1 MFGNRDFQ
9 NQRTSKKGKRKS
21 LYIRAGFFRLLS
33 NVHTIVPFLSSILQ
47 LKAGLIL
54 ILISVL
60 GLVEQGWLTGL
71 FSLLGSLLFMM
82 GGILLYHTV
91 TRLGSFD
98 GLISQA
104 IRRVIHSQ
112 N

>member
-1 MFGNRDFQ
+1 MSVNRDFQ
-9 NQRTSKKGKRKS
+9 NQQTSNKGKRKS
-21 LYIRAGFFRLLS
+21 HFIRAGFLRLLS
-33 NVHTIVPFLSSILQ
+33 NVHTIVPFLTSILQ

-60 GLVEQGWLTGL
+60 GIVEQGWLTGL

-82 GGILLYHTV
+82 GGILLFHTI